1 MPKARTNRSG
11 DPQAGRTGMK
21 QDKVYMLLGLAKRAG
36 RIAAGEF
43 LTEKAVKG
51 GKSWLCIVAA
61 DASENTKKNFRDM
74 CSYYEVSYVEYGV
87 KEELGHAT
95 GTQMRASL
103 SVNDEGFAKK
113 LKELINTGITKEQ
126 EN

>member
-1 MPKARTNRSG
+1 ML
-11 DPQAGRTGMK
+11 MK
-21 QDKVYMLLGLAKRAG
+21 QDRAYMLLGLAKRAG

-43 LTEKAVKG
+43 LTEKAVKS
-51 GKSWLCIVAA
+51 GKSMLVIVAG
-61 DASENTKKNFRDM
+61 DASDNTKKNFRDM
-74 CSYYEVSYVEYGV
+74 CTYYGVDYAEYGE

-113 LKELINTGITKEQ
+113 LKEILEGQK
-126 EN
+126 